1 MMTAVTMV
9 DDDPLNSPDFDPVD
23 YLNHHFP
30 TERSLDRLEP
40 FMSNIAVQIGDLGD
54 EISKTVQGQSEA
66 GHQATRDVDEAKA
79 AIRELFEKI
88 RDMKAKAEQSEVMV
102 QEICRDIKQL
112 DFAKRHLQT
121 TITALKRLHMLVT
134 AVDQLQ
140 GVAKAKHY
148 RESANLLDA
157 VRQLLTHFESYS
169 QVPRIAELRE
179 TVTGIKNELVEQTS
193 QAFNQVGQLA
203 SSTADPEGFERDADK
218 PGQFRSLQEACLV
231 VDALGGQARQQQIES
246 FCNQQMQPYD
256 PLFPEGSTQAQLDQI
271 DRRFAWFRRLL
282 RGVDLRFDGVF
293 PRHWRLQHRLC
304 MRFLGQTRTALAEI
318 LDGGSKEAE
327 DVTVLLKAVHKCLAF
342 ENEAHSRF
350 EGKEDQTRQA
360 KEVELDAE
368 GNLIDPN
375 SAEGIKQK
383 YANASRG
390 NDRDSTT
397 VGRGVPKS
405 LYAPLSADGEG
416 VRDEVEGS
424 LPPIVGM
431 LSGVFEPFMGP
442 YIAFERRNLDDL
454 IKAAART
461 TGPSNDDIDRDRK
474 LPVFS
479 TSVNIFVYI
488 KNSIQRCTKFT
499 TGQTFFD
506 LHQEYKSCLRAYANL
521 LLAKLPTAQ
530 GTAVQQQHLV
540 DGGEVTVC
548 YVINTAEYC
557 ADILPQLEEMVKS
570 KMDASF
576 KEKVDLAEE
585 QEPYYNVI
593 TQAVRVLVSG
603 LETRV
608 EPAFRAMSGI
618 NWGTCEMVGE
628 ESHYVRSIHDAFQSF
643 VPSIRS
649 LLSTMYFRN
658 FCDKM
663 VTSFLP
669 SFLSLILRQR
679 RVNEMGTQQLLLD
692 VYNLKTLMLKVP
704 SLGLDQLQS
713 TPVPV
718 SYTKYVTKHMSKIEM
733 VLKLVGTPQA
743 MLVERFQIMWPD
755 GGAPD
760 LQAIMTLKG
769 MRKADQQMILDTL
782 GMDDAQA
789 TNTTTR
795 SEPAGAPLVAVPES
809 GPLGAAFESNTREIA
824 SKMENSMRNM
834 TSNLQKLS
842 FR

>member
-1 MMTAVTMV
+1 M
-9 DDDPLNSPDFDPVD
+9 DDDPLNAPEFDPVA
-23 YLNHHFP
+23 YLNHQFP
-30 TERSLDRLEP
+30 SERSLDRLDP
-40 FMSNIAVQIGDLGD
+40 FMANTAQQISDLD
-54 EISKTVQGQSEA
+54 EEISRTVQAQSEA
-66 GHQATRDVDEAKA
+66 GHQATKDVDEAKA

-140 GVAKAKHY
+140 AVAKAKQY

-157 VRQLLTHFESYS
+157 VRQLLTHFESYA

-203 SSTADPEGFERDADK
+203 SSTADPEGFQRDSEK
-218 PGQFRSLQEACLV
+218 PGQFRSLHEACLV

-256 PLFPEGSTQAQLDQI
+256 PLFPQGSTQAQLDQI

-293 PRHWRLQHRLC
+293 PKHWRLQHRLC
-304 MRFLGQTRTALAEI
+304 MRFLTQTRAALAEI
-318 LDGGSKEAE
+318 LEGGSKEAE

-350 EGKEDQTRQA
+350 EGKEGGNRRAGQ
-360 KEVELDAE
+360 VELDAE
-368 GNLIDPN
+368 GNLIDPQ
-375 SAEGIKQK
+375 SAEGIKRK
-383 YANASRG
+383 YGNAARG
-390 NDRDSTT
+390 NEHDLA
-397 VGRGVPKS
+397 VGRGVPPKS
-405 LYAPLSADGEG
+405 RFATLSADGEG
-416 VRDEVEGS
+416 ARDDVDGS
-424 LPPIVGM
+424 LPSIVGM

-454 IKAAART
+454 IKTAART
-461 TGPSNDDIDRDRK
+461 TGPSDDDIDRDRK

-499 TGQTFFD
+499 SGQTFFD
-506 LHQEYKSCLRAYANL
+506 LHSEYKSCLRAYANL
-521 LLAKLPTAQ
+521 LQAKLPVLQ
-530 GTAVQQQHLV
+530 GTTPQQQHVV
-540 DGGEVTVC
+540 DDGEVAVC
-548 YVINTAEYC
+548 YVVNTAEYC
-557 ADILPQLEEMVKS
+557 ADILPQLEDMIKG
-570 KMDASF
+570 KMDPSF
-576 KEKVDLAEE
+576 TEKVDLAAE

-608 EPAFRAMSGI
+608 EPAFRAMSAI
-618 NWGTCEMVGE
+618 NWGSCEMVGE
-628 ESHYVRSIHDAFQSF
+628 ESNYVRSIHDAFQGF
-643 VPSIRS
+643 VPNIRS
-649 LLSTMYFRN
+649 LLSTLYFRN

-704 SLGLDQLQS
+704 SLGLDPLQS

-755 GGAPD
+755 GGGPD

-782 GMDDAQA
+782 GMGAA
-789 TNTTTR
+789 ATTTT
-795 SEPAGAPLVAVPES
+795 STTPIAAPLATGLES
-809 GPLGAAFESNTREIA
+809 GPLGLTNTREIA
-824 SKMENSMRNM
+824 SKMENSMRTM
-834 TSNLQKLS
+834 TTNLQKLS